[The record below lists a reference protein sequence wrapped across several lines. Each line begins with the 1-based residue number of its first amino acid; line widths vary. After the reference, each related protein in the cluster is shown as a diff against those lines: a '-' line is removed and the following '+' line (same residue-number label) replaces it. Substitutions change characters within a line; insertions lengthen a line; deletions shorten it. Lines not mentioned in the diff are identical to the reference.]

1 MKLAAWILAL
11 LGVMLLGVAAWMAGK
26 SAWLMSTG
34 TRAVGEIVDIRMIPG
49 GGSSTASRAP
59 VVQFRAE
66 SRIVRGQLQSS
77 KDPVYGKGDHVPL
90 YYAIESPQRF
100 VVADFDQ
107 MWLRPIV
114 VSCLALVIFAA
125 ARIVWMAMLGVKDS
139 AIFSLTFQLIGMA
152 MLVGCAIAALAQW
165 AELRSSIHTV
175 GTVKNGRGEPWR
187 LFKSGDDMP
196 LDAEISF
203 THSTGRKMTV
213 IDKAVDAKYLAP
225 NESVHVFYDPERP
238 ERARI
243 ASLNALWL
251 NAILVG
257 LFGLAFYGAGTL
269 VSRKLI

>member
-125 ARIVWMAMLGVKDS
+125 ARIVWREARGEKNAPGVRPRGVK
-139 AIFSLTFQLIGMA
+139 
-152 MLVGCAIAALAQW
+152 
-165 AELRSSIHTV
+165 
-175 GTVKNGRGEPWR
+175 
-187 LFKSGDDMP
+187 
-196 LDAEISF
+196 
-203 THSTGRKMTV
+203 
-213 IDKAVDAKYLAP
+213 
-225 NESVHVFYDPERP
+225 ESER
-238 ERARI
+238 
-243 ASLNALWL
+243 
-251 NAILVG
+251 
-257 LFGLAFYGAGTL
+257 
-269 VSRKLI
+269 